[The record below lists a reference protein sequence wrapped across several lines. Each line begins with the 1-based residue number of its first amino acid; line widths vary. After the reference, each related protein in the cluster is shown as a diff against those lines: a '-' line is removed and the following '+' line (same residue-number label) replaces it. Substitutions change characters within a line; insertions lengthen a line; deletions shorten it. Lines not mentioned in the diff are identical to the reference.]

1 MITESQLLPVGR
13 LLKPHGINGEITVL
27 LTADVDLASL
37 SCIVLRIDGIFVPFF
52 LNSVR
57 PKSSETDLVTIDGV
71 ASDADAARLCPAEV
85 YVLKVDLP
93 AAEADTDGMYAS
105 DLLGYDV
112 VENGKM
118 LGKIESVDDTTA
130 NYLFIIRTPDGK
142 EVMVPVADEFIAGID
157 TDTRTISLDL
167 PEGLLD
173 I

>member
-1 MITESQLLPVGR
+1 M
-13 LLKPHGINGEITVL
+13 
-27 LTADVDLASL
+27 
-37 SCIVLRIDGIFVPFF
+37 
-52 LNSVR
+52 
-57 PKSSETDLVTIDGV
+57 
-71 ASDADAARLCPAEV
+71 
-85 YVLKVDLP
+85 LKVDLP
-93 AAEADTDGMYAS
+93 AADADADGMYAS

-112 VENGKM
+112 VENRKM